1 MSQTYSRSIL
11 TPIAR
16 QSVNQMTL
24 WNLSDIKQVTTT
36 IYFLRNSKTLY
47 CTTFTVQGCTSDLMI
62 NIRARQHSLCSID
75 QAKNHKQ
82 FCLSGRFFV
91 WR

>member
-11 TPIAR
+11 TSITR

-36 IYFLRNSKTLY
+36 FFVRNSKSLYRTSCTL
-47 CTTFTVQGCTSDLMI
+47 QGCTSDLLI
-62 NIRARQHSLCSID
+62 NIRARQYSLCSID
-75 QAKNHKQ
+75 QAKNRKQ